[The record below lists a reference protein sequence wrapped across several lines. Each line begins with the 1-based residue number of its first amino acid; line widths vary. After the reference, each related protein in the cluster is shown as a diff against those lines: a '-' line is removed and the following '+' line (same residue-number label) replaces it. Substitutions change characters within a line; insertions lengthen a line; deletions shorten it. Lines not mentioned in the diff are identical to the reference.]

1 MEQFTNLK
9 YTRPDGEALLAGING
24 AANAFQN
31 AESYP
36 AAREIFMSL
45 NRKQEHFHTMEELAS
60 IRNSIDTRD
69 AFYEKEM
76 EYFHSVKPRINVEM
90 KKFHKVFLE
99 SRFLP
104 DFERELGQL
113 YIRNVKSRVRLA
125 AECNID
131 LQVRE
136 SMLVQEYYR
145 TAAAPQAEFHG
156 ETLNFYGLLK
166 KMQDPDREIRKEA
179 MKKWSALYES
189 ISGKLDDIYGELVE
203 IRLQMAENLGFPG
216 YEEMVF
222 LQNKRYT
229 YTPEDVTA
237 FREQILRHIVP
248 VCSRLVE
255 EQKARLGIEKL
266 HFYDEAL
273 MFPEGNAVP
282 MGTKDEMLSNAGK
295 MYRELSDATGT
306 FFDFMLRYDLF
317 DLETKPGKQ
326 QGGYCTMLAEYKAPF
341 IFSNFNGTDADVEV
355 LTHEAG
361 HAFQA
366 FEALRSVPLSEQA
379 FASEEV
385 DEIHSMTMEFFTY
398 PWMEL
403 FFGDQAEKYRKS
415 HLWSELIFMPYIAC
429 VDEFQHR
436 VYREKLTD
444 GAERRSVWKQ
454 LEEKYLPW
462 RDYDGDP
469 FLEQGGFWMQKLH
482 IFACPFYYIE
492 YALAR
497 IGSLEYYSRMADD
510 FQGAF
515 EDYHRLCLAGGTKSY
530 PELLAL
536 GNLSD
541 PFEEGTV
548 EKVVESVAELL

>member
-1 MEQFTNLK
+1 MEQFAKLK
-9 YTRPDGEALLAGING
+9 YTRPDGESLLSYIDS
-24 AANAFQN
+24 AAKAFQN

-36 AAREIFMSL
+36 AAREIFLSL
-45 NRKQEHFHTMEELAS
+45 NQKQEHFHTMEELAS
-60 IRNSIDTRD
+60 IRNSMDTRD
-69 AFYEKEM
+69 AFYQKEM
-76 EYFHSVKPRINVEM
+76 EYFHSVKPGISVEM

-99 SRFLP
+99 SSFLP

-113 YIRNVKSRVRLA
+113 YIQNVKSRIRLA
-125 AECNID
+125 AESNIE
-131 LQVRE
+131 LQIRE

-166 KMQDPDREIRKEA
+166 KMQDPDRKIRKEA
-179 MKKWSALYES
+179 MEKWSALYES
-189 ISGKLDDIYGELVE
+189 ISGKLDDIFGELVS
-203 IRLQMAENLGFPG
+203 IRLELAENLGFPG
-216 YEEMVF
+216 YEEMIF

-229 YTPEDVTA
+229 YTPEDVAA

-248 VCSRLVE
+248 VCKRLVE
-255 EQKARLGIEKL
+255 EQKARLGIETL
-266 HFYDEAL
+266 HYYDEAI

-282 MGTKDEMLSNAGK
+282 MGTKDQMLANAGK
-295 MYRELSDATGT
+295 MYRELSDAAGR

-341 IFSNFNGTDADVEV
+341 IFSNFNGTDADVDV

-366 FEALRSVPLSEQA
+366 FEALRNVPLSEQT

-403 FFGDQAEKYRKS
+403 FFGEQAEKYRKS

-429 VDEFQHR
+429 VDEFQHL

-444 GAERRSVWKQ
+444 AAERRKVWSA
-454 LEEKYLPW
+454 LEKKYLPW

-469 FLEQGGFWMQKLH
+469 FLEQGAFWMQKLH
-482 IFACPFYYIE
+482 IFVCPFYYIE

-510 FQGAF
+510 FHGAF
-515 EDYHRLCLAGGTKSY
+515 EDYHRLCLAGGTKGY
-530 PELLAL
+530 RELLAL

-548 EKVVESVAELL
+548 EKVVGAVTKLL

>member
-24 AANAFQN
+24 AAKAFQN

-36 AAREIFMSL
+36 AAREIFLSL

-76 EYFHSVKPRINVEM
+76 EYFHSVKPRISVEM

-131 LQVRE
+131 LQVGE

-189 ISGKLDDIYGELVE
+189 ISRKLDDIYRELVE

-229 YTPEDVTA
+229 YTPEDVAA
-237 FREQILRHIVP
+237 FREQILRHIEIGRAS
-248 VCSRLVE
+248 C
-255 EQKARLGIEKL
+255 
-266 HFYDEAL
+266 
-273 MFPEGNAVP
+273 
-282 MGTKDEMLSNAGK
+282 
-295 MYRELSDATGT
+295 RE
-306 FFDFMLRYDLF
+306 
-317 DLETKPGKQ
+317 
-326 QGGYCTMLAEYKAPF
+326 
-341 IFSNFNGTDADVEV
+341 
-355 LTHEAG
+355 
-361 HAFQA
+361 
-366 FEALRSVPLSEQA
+366 
-379 FASEEV
+379 
-385 DEIHSMTMEFFTY
+385 
-398 PWMEL
+398 
-403 FFGDQAEKYRKS
+403 
-415 HLWSELIFMPYIAC
+415 
-429 VDEFQHR
+429 R
-436 VYREKLTD
+436 V
-444 GAERRSVWKQ
+444 
-454 LEEKYLPW
+454 
-462 RDYDGDP
+462 
-469 FLEQGGFWMQKLH
+469 
-482 IFACPFYYIE
+482 
-492 YALAR
+492 
-497 IGSLEYYSRMADD
+497 
-510 FQGAF
+510 
-515 EDYHRLCLAGGTKSY
+515 
-530 PELLAL
+530 
-536 GNLSD
+536 
-541 PFEEGTV
+541 
-548 EKVVESVAELL
+548 